1 MSSMLA
7 SGTRTTRMRHAVAR
21 RCLVAVFVLLPASAV
36 GQGAYSDSA
45 TWARYERGTL
55 GGVVSEAAV
64 AAFSNLP
71 AKWTGFAVGAPQP
84 TRAMVVSLGQTRPL
98 SRQRVQFIGAW
109 LRSRG
114 LDSAG
119 VLALY
124 KREAL
129 VREGTQR
136 YWLPVQEVTWQGTP
150 ELWARNQ
157 RLVVLVQLVGA
168 RVVEGAPDWV
178 FLVTTVEEPPD
189 V

>member
-1 MSSMLA
+1 MVKP
-7 SGTRTTRMRHAVAR
+7 SGTRSTRILHGVAR
-21 RCLVAVFVLLPASAV
+21 RCVAAALILLPATGA
-36 GQGAYSDSA
+36 GQGGAYSDSA
-45 TWARYERGTL
+45 AWARYQPGTL

-71 AKWTGFAVGAPQP
+71 AKWTGFAVGAPHP
-84 TRAMVVSLGQTRPL
+84 TRAVVVSLGQTRPL

-129 VREGTQR
+129 VREGSQR
-136 YWLPVQEVTWQGTP
+136 YWLPVQEAAWVNAP

-168 RVVEGAPDWV
+168 RVIKGDPDWV
-178 FLVTTVEEPPD
+178 FLVMTVEEPPD
-189 V
+189 GL

>member
-1 MSSMLA
+1 MLA
-7 SGTRTTRMRHAVAR
+7 SGTRSTRMLHGVVC
-21 RCLVAVFVLLPASAV
+21 RCLAGAFILLPASAA
-36 GQGAYSDSA
+36 GQSAYSDSA

-71 AKWTGFAVGAPQP
+71 AKWTGFAVGAPHP
-84 TRAMVVSLGQTRPL
+84 TRAVVVSLGLTRPL

-168 RVVEGAPDWV
+168 RVIKGDPNWV
-178 FLVTTVEEPPD
+178 FLVMTVEEPPD